1 MIRCKQRDYYANEP
15 GKYSPGMKYISSI
28 FAYVVVVAVDV
39 IVDVV
44 LGTRDPEEEEEDCPF
59 HSHYQ
64 FNTSHRMPSAFFFF
78 FSMILYETVQ
88 FSFEYSDSPE
98 SVDQPSLFV
107 QK

>member
-1 MIRCKQRDYYANEP
+1 
-15 GKYSPGMKYISSI
+15 MKYISSI

-44 LGTRDPEEEEEDCPF
+44 LGTRDPEEEEEEEEDCPF

-78 FSMILYETVQ
+78 SMILYETVQ
-88 FSFEYSDSPE
+88 FSFE
-98 SVDQPSLFV
+98 
-107 QK
+107 

>member
-78 FSMILYETVQ
+78 Q
-88 FSFEYSDSPE
+88 
-98 SVDQPSLFV
+98 
-107 QK
+107 